1 MGGRTHEFNTTYLE
15 FFFFYEGLESVFNGS
30 LELGARVSSILRKVL
45 D

>member
-15 FFFFYEGLESVFNGS
+15 FFFFEGLENVFNGS

>member
-15 FFFFYEGLESVFNGS
+15 FFYEGLVSVFNGS